1 MECWGGRE
9 DTWEEERAAC
19 IHRRFKERVLDGPV
33 LRQRESVGLDM
44 CSPEPSSSLEAP
56 ACLQNRVLVGGSL
69 AALSV
74 LCPKKKK
81 DRSES
86 RKHSPHIFISHIRGA
101 QSLLNLCHEY
111 L

>member
-1 MECWGGRE
+1 MAGR
-9 DTWEEERAAC
+9 TPG
-19 IHRRFKERVLDGPV
+19 RRRGQPVFIVGLERVLDGPV
-33 LRQRESVGLDM
+33 LRQRESVGLDT
-44 CSPEPSSSLEAP
+44 CSREPSSSLEAP

-86 RKHSPHIFISHIRGA
+86 RKHSPHIFISHIREV
-101 QSLLNLCHEY
+101 LKVC
-111 L
+111 